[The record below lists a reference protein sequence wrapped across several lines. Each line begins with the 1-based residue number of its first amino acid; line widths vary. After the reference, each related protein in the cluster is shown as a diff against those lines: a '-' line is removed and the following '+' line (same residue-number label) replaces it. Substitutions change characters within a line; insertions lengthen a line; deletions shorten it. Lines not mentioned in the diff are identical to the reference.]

1 MKILDKIELYLDE
14 KKSDFKKENL
24 KVEKNN
30 KEFILSYDGNMMYI
44 PLKEFSI
51 IRITSKDGKLDTT
64 SSIALA
70 NKKLTKFFTKDG
82 IEYLKSEFKKID
94 DLTGINVYNYF
105 KGK

>member
-1 MKILDKIELYLDE
+1 MKILDKIDFILNE

-30 KEFILSYDGNMMYI
+30 KEVIISYDGNMMYI

-51 IRITSKDGKLDTT
+51 IRIASKDGKLDTT

-70 NKKLTKFFTKDG
+70 NKKLTKFFTKEG

-94 DLTGINVYNYF
+94 DLTGDNVYNHF